1 MPTTPQFNDPQTY
14 TILGVAMA
22 VHRQLGNG
30 FRESIYQ
37 EAFATTLAARGIPFA
52 AQAFLPVA
60 YNGRRLSTSF
70 RADFVC
76 YDQVIVEIKALASV
90 AGPAHA
96 QVLNYLK
103 ASGLERGLLINF
115 GAARLEWRRFIW
127 TLQRQRL

>member
-1 MPTTPQFNDPQTY
+1 MPPTPQFNDPQTY
-14 TILGVAMA
+14 TILGAAMA

-30 FRESIYQ
+30 FSEAVYS
-37 EAFATTLAARGIPFA
+37 EAFAQALAARRIPFA
-52 AQAFLPVA
+52 AEAFLPVV
-60 YNGRRLSTSF
+60 YNGQRLSTSF

-76 YDQVIVEIKALASV
+76 YKQVIVEIKALASV

-127 TLQRQRL
+127 TRHRERQ